1 MYTNGLGKRLRVC
14 SEGGFCI
21 AVLISTSDQI
31 RKKEDIHQMASLRKN
46 WYLQRDLN
54 SYSDLE
60 RVMS

>member
-1 MYTNGLGKRLRVC
+1 MLLFMMFGNEKAVDKRPNFGKSTFEAGNGRNN
-14 SEGGFCI
+14 
-21 AVLISTSDQI
+21 
-31 RKKEDIHQMASLRKN
+31 KKE

>member
-1 MYTNGLGKRLRVC
+1 MKFNEEENMPWQKQVQNQRVNRKINRNLGKIESWENV
-14 SEGGFCI
+14 
-21 AVLISTSDQI
+21 
-31 RKKEDIHQMASLRKN
+31 